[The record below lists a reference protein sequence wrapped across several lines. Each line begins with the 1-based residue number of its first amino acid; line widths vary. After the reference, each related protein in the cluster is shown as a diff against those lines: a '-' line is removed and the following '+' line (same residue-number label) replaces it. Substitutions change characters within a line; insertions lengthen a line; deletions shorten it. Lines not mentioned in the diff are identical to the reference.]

1 MMACGT
7 APPCPCQGGTRP
19 LLDAILS
26 VEAVGVY
33 KPHPKVYQSEAVSDG
48 FAT

>member
-1 MMACGT
+1 MHGST
-7 APPCPCQGGTRP
+7 TKETTIGP

-33 KPHPKVYQSEAVSDG
+33 KPHPKVY
-48 FAT
+48 